1 MRSLTRREFISTML
15 LGAGGVLM
23 DGVAYAERK
32 PPVRSPVEQVAL
44 GKTGIKASFVGIGTG
59 VRGWMRQSNHTRMG
73 KEAFIALI
81 RHAYDSGITFFD
93 TADLYGTHTFLRD
106 ALKGIPREKI
116 VIQSKI
122 WCSPMGLPE
131 PETDAKRALD
141 RFRQELDTD
150 YIDIVLLHCTTSPTW
165 ADDLRAMRDV
175 LEEARQR
182 KIIRAHGT
190 SCHSLPALRVSQ
202 ASPWV
207 QVQLARINHR
217 GTAMDGKPEE
227 IAELLRQMRA
237 AGKGVTGMKIFG
249 EGRFQT
255 PQEREES
262 LRFVLA
268 QRCVDNFIIGFEKRE
283 QIDETLGM
291 IKRIPAG
298 QERANR

>member
-1 MRSLTRREFISTML
+1 MAPMTRRQFIGTML
-15 LGAGGVLM
+15 AGAGGILLDNM
-23 DGVAYAERK
+23 AESQPN
-32 PPVRSPVEQVAL
+32 PPVRSPTEQVAL

-59 VRGWMRQSNHTRMG
+59 MRGWMRQSNHTRMG
-73 KEAFIALI
+73 KEAFVRLI

-106 ALKGIPREKI
+106 ALKSIPREKI

-122 WCSPMGLPE
+122 WFGAMGLPE
-131 PETDAKRALD
+131 QVTDAKQALH
-141 RFRQELDTD
+141 RFLQEIGTD
-150 YIDIVLLHCTTSPTW
+150 YIDIVLLHCTISPTW
-165 ADDLRAMRDV
+165 LTDLHPMVDA
-175 LEEARQR
+175 LEEAREK

-190 SCHSLPALRVSQ
+190 SCHSLPALKASQ

-217 GTAMDGKPEE
+217 GTAMDGRPEE

-237 AGKGVTGMKIFG
+237 SGKGVVGMKIFG
-249 EGRFQT
+249 EGRFLT

-262 LRFVLA
+262 LRFVIA
-268 QRCVDNFIIGFEKRE
+268 QRCVDNFIIGFEKPE

-291 IKRIPAG
+291 LKRILS
-298 QERANR
+298 ERG

>member
-1 MRSLTRREFISTML
+1 MHSITRRQFISTML
-15 LGAGGVLM
+15 AGAGGVLLNSVV
-23 DGVAYAERK
+23 DTQQK
-32 PPVRSPVEQVAL
+32 PPVRSPTEQVTL

-59 VRGWMRQSNHTRMG
+59 MRGWMRQSNHTRMG

-93 TADLYGTHTFLRD
+93 TADLYGTHSFLRE

-122 WCSPMGLPE
+122 WFRPTGLPE
-131 PETDAKRALD
+131 QVTDAKHAID
-141 RFRQELDTD
+141 RFRQELGTD
-150 YIDIVLLHCTTSPTW
+150 YIDSVLVHCTTDATW
-165 ADDLRAMRDV
+165 TDDLRPMLDA
-175 LEEARQR
+175 LEEARQK

-190 SCHSLPALRVSQ
+190 SCHSLPALKTSQ

-237 AGKGVTGMKIFG
+237 AGKGVVGMKIFG
-249 EGRFQT
+249 EGRFLS
-255 PQEREES
+255 PPEREES
-262 LRFVLA
+262 LCFVTA
-268 QRCVDNFIIGFEKRE
+268 QRCVDNFIIGFEKPE

-291 IKRIPAG
+291 LKRILT
-298 QERANR
+298 ERG

>member
-1 MRSLTRREFISTML
+1 MQPMTRREFLGSVL
-15 LGAGGVLM
+15 AGAGGVLL
-23 DGVAYAERK
+23 DAVSEAQPK
-32 PPVRSPVEQVAL
+32 PPVRSPTEQVTL

-59 VRGWMRQSNHTRMG
+59 MRGWMRQSNHTRMG

-81 RHAYDSGITFFD
+81 RHAYENGITFFD
-93 TADLYGTHTFLRD
+93 AADLYGTHPFLRD

-122 WCSPMGLPE
+122 WFGPMGLPE
-131 PETDAKRALD
+131 QVTDAKSAID

-150 YIDIVLLHCTTSPTW
+150 YIDSVLLHCTTSPTW
-165 ADDLRAMRDV
+165 TDDLRPMLDA
-175 LEEARQR
+175 LEEARQ
-182 KIIRAHGT
+182 KKVIRAHGT
-190 SCHSLPALRVSQ
+190 SSHSLPALKTSL
-202 ASPWV
+202 ASSWV
-207 QVQLARINHR
+207 QLQLARINHR

-237 AGKGVTGMKIFG
+237 AGKGVIGMKIFG
-249 EGRFQT
+249 EGRFLT

-262 LRFVLA
+262 LRFVVS

-291 IKRIPAG
+291 LKRILAG
-298 QERANR
+298 

>member
-1 MRSLTRREFISTML
+1 MQPMTRREFLGSVL
-15 LGAGGVLM
+15 AGAGGVLL
-23 DGVAYAERK
+23 DAVSEAQQK
-32 PPVRSPVEQVAL
+32 PPVRSPTEQVTL

-59 VRGWMRQSNHTRMG
+59 MRGWMRQSNHTRMG

-81 RHAYDSGITFFD
+81 RHAYDNGITFFD
-93 TADLYGTHTFLRD
+93 AADLYGTHPFLRD

-122 WCSPMGLPE
+122 WFGPMGLPE
-131 PETDAKRALD
+131 QVTDAKSAID
-141 RFRQELDTD
+141 RFRQELGTD
-150 YIDIVLLHCTTSPTW
+150 YIDSVLLHCTTSPTW
-165 ADDLRAMRDV
+165 TDDLRPMLDA
-175 LEEARQR
+175 LEEARQ
-182 KIIRAHGT
+182 KKLIRAHGT
-190 SCHSLPALRVSQ
+190 SSHSLPALKTSL
-202 ASPWV
+202 ASSWV

-237 AGKGVTGMKIFG
+237 AGKGVIGMKIFG
-249 EGRFQT
+249 EGRFLT

-262 LRFVLA
+262 LRFVVS

-291 IKRIPAG
+291 LKRILAG
-298 QERANR
+298 

>member
-1 MRSLTRREFISTML
+1 ML
-15 LGAGGVLM
+15 LDTVTEAQQ
-23 DGVAYAERK
+23 K
-32 PPVRSPVEQVAL
+32 PPVRSPTERVTL

-59 VRGWMRQSNHTRMG
+59 MRGWMRQSNHTRMG

-81 RHAYDSGITFFD
+81 RHAYDNGITFFD
-93 TADLYGTHTFLRD
+93 TADLYGTHPFLRD
-106 ALKGIPREKI
+106 ALKGIPREKV

-122 WCSPMGLPE
+122 WFGAMGLPE
-131 PETDAKRALD
+131 PVTDARSALD
-141 RFRQELDTD
+141 RFRQELGTD

-165 ADDLRAMRDV
+165 TDDLRSMLDA
-175 LEEARQR
+175 LEEARQK

-190 SCHSLPALRVSQ
+190 SCHSLPALKTSQ

-227 IAELLRQMRA
+227 IADLLRQMRA
-237 AGKGVTGMKIFG
+237 AGKGVIGMKIFG
-249 EGRFQT
+249 EGRFLS

-262 LRFVLA
+262 LRFVVA
-268 QRCVDNFIIGFEKRE
+268 QRCVDSFIIGFEKRE

-291 IKRIPAG
+291 LKQILAG
-298 QERANR
+298 

>member
-1 MRSLTRREFISTML
+1 MHSITRRQFISTML
-15 LGAGGVLM
+15 AGAGGVLLNSVV
-23 DGVAYAERK
+23 DTQQK
-32 PPVRSPVEQVAL
+32 PPVRSPTEQVTL

-59 VRGWMRQSNHTRMG
+59 MRGWMRQSNHTRMG

-93 TADLYGTHTFLRD
+93 TADLYGTHSFLRE

-122 WCSPMGLPE
+122 WFRPTGLPE
-131 PETDAKRALD
+131 QVTDAKHAID
-141 RFRQELDTD
+141 RFRQELGTD
-150 YIDIVLLHCTTSPTW
+150 YIDSVLVHCTTDATW
-165 ADDLRAMRDV
+165 TDDLRPMLDA
-175 LEEARQR
+175 LEEARQK

-190 SCHSLPALRVSQ
+190 SCHSLPALKTSQ

-237 AGKGVTGMKIFG
+237 AGKGVVGMKIF
-249 EGRFQT
+249 
-255 PQEREES
+255 
-262 LRFVLA
+262 
-268 QRCVDNFIIGFEKRE
+268 
-283 QIDETLGM
+283 
-291 IKRIPAG
+291 
-298 QERANR
+298 ERADFSLHRSGKRACVSLPHSAVWITSSSASKSPNR

>member
-1 MRSLTRREFISTML
+1 MQPMTRREFLGTVL
-15 LGAGGVLM
+15 AGAGGVLL
-23 DGVAYAERK
+23 DAVSEAQQK
-32 PPVRSPVEQVAL
+32 PPMRSPTEQVTL

-59 VRGWMRQSNHTRMG
+59 MRGWMRQSNHTRMG

-81 RHAYDSGITFFD
+81 RHAYDKGITFFD
-93 TADLYGTHTFLRD
+93 AADLYGTHPFLRD

-122 WCSPMGLPE
+122 WFGPMGLPE
-131 PETDAKRALD
+131 QVTDAKSAID
-141 RFRQELDTD
+141 RFRQELGTD
-150 YIDIVLLHCTTSPTW
+150 YIDSVLLHCTTSPTW
-165 ADDLRAMRDV
+165 TDDLRPMLDA
-175 LEEARQR
+175 LEEARQ
-182 KIIRAHGT
+182 KKLIRAHGT
-190 SCHSLPALRVSQ
+190 SSHSLPALKTSL
-202 ASPWV
+202 ASSWV

-249 EGRFQT
+249 EGRFLT

-262 LRFVLA
+262 LRFVVS
-268 QRCVDNFIIGFEKRE
+268 QRCVDNVIIGFEKRE

-291 IKRIPAG
+291 LKRVLTG
-298 QERANR
+298 

>member
-1 MRSLTRREFISTML
+1 ML
-15 LGAGGVLM
+15 M
-23 DGVAYAERK
+23 EGVADAQSK
-32 PPVRSPVEQVAL
+32 PLVRSPVEQVAL
-44 GKTGIKASFVGIGTG
+44 GKTGIKTSFVGIGTG

-93 TADLYGTHTFLRD
+93 TADLYGTHPFLRD

-122 WCSPMGLPE
+122 WFAPMGLPG
-131 PETDAKRALD
+131 PVTDAKSALD
-141 RFRQELDTD
+141 RFRQELGTD

-165 ADDLRAMRDV
+165 TDDLRAMRDA
-175 LEEARQR
+175 LEETRQK

-190 SCHSLPALRVSQ
+190 SCHSLPALKAAQ
-202 ASPWV
+202 ASSWV

-217 GTAMDGKPEE
+217 GTAMDGSPAE

-237 AGKGVTGMKIFG
+237 AGKGVVGMKIFG
-249 EGRFQT
+249 EGRFLT

-268 QRCVDNFIIGFEKRE
+268 QRCVDNFVIGFEKRE
-283 QIDETLGM
+283 QIDETLNLL
-291 IKRIPAG
+291 KRILA
-298 QERANR
+298 Q

>member
-1 MRSLTRREFISTML
+1 MTRRQFIGGML
-15 LGAGGVLM
+15 AGAGGVLL
-23 DGVAYAERK
+23 DNVVDAQQK
-32 PPVRSPVEQVAL
+32 PPVRSPTEQVTL

-59 VRGWMRQSNHTRMG
+59 MRGWMRQSNHTRMG

-93 TADLYGTHTFLRD
+93 TADLYGTHPFLRE

-122 WCSPMGLPE
+122 WFRPMGLPE
-131 PETDAKRALD
+131 QVTDAKRAID
-141 RFRQELDTD
+141 RFRQELGTD
-150 YIDIVLLHCTTSPTW
+150 YIDSVLLHCTTDATW
-165 ADDLRAMRDV
+165 TDDLRPMLDA
-175 LEEARQR
+175 LEEARQKR
-182 KIIRAHGT
+182 VIRAHGT
-190 SCHSLPALRVSQ
+190 SCHSLPALKTSQ
-202 ASPWV
+202 ASSWV

-237 AGKGVTGMKIFG
+237 AGKGVVGMKIFG
-249 EGRFQT
+249 EGRFLS

-262 LRFVLA
+262 LRFVIA
-268 QRCVDNFIIGFEKRE
+268 QHCVDNFIIGFEKPE

-291 IKRIPAG
+291 LKRILG
-298 QERANR
+298 ERG

>member
-1 MRSLTRREFISTML
+1 MQPMTRREFLGSVL
-15 LGAGGVLM
+15 AGAGGVLL
-23 DGVAYAERK
+23 DAVSEAQQK
-32 PPVRSPVEQVAL
+32 PPVRSPTEQVTL

-59 VRGWMRQSNHTRMG
+59 MRGWMRQSNHTRMG

-81 RHAYDSGITFFD
+81 RHAYDNGITFFD
-93 TADLYGTHTFLRD
+93 AADLYGTHPFLRD

-122 WCSPMGLPE
+122 WFGPMGLPE
-131 PETDAKRALD
+131 QVTDAKGAID
-141 RFRQELDTD
+141 RFRQELGTD
-150 YIDIVLLHCTTSPTW
+150 YIDSVLLHCTTSPTW
-165 ADDLRAMRDV
+165 TDDLRPMLDA
-175 LEEARQR
+175 LEEARQ
-182 KIIRAHGT
+182 KKLIRAHGT
-190 SCHSLPALRVSQ
+190 SSHSLPALKTSL
-202 ASPWV
+202 ASSWV

-237 AGKGVTGMKIFG
+237 AGKGVIGMKIFG
-249 EGRFQT
+249 EGRFLT

-262 LRFVLA
+262 LRFVVS

-291 IKRIPAG
+291 LKRILAG
-298 QERANR
+298 

>member
-1 MRSLTRREFISTML
+1 MRSLTRREFIGTVL
-15 LGAGGVLM
+15 AGAGGMLLE
-23 DGVAYAERK
+23 GVANTEQK

-44 GKTGIKASFVGIGTG
+44 GRTGIKASFVGIGTG

-122 WCSPMGLPE
+122 WFSPMGLPE

-165 ADDLRAMRDV
+165 ADDLRVMRDV

-190 SCHSLPALRVSQ
+190 SCHSLPALRVS
-202 ASPWV
+202 
-207 QVQLARINHR
+207 
-217 GTAMDGKPEE
+217 
-227 IAELLRQMRA
+227 
-237 AGKGVTGMKIFG
+237 
-249 EGRFQT
+249 
-255 PQEREES
+255 
-262 LRFVLA
+262 
-268 QRCVDNFIIGFEKRE
+268 
-283 QIDETLGM
+283 
-291 IKRIPAG
+291 
-298 QERANR
+298 